1 MKKTIYILFKLLK
14 LIRWSLGFYNPQGN
28 YNLSSLLIV
37 DHPCLVFF
45 IEYLQPSLTPYIHNM
60 IYFYFYFI
68 EKMRNH
74 LYCIALPV
82 NFIKI

>member
-1 MKKTIYILFKLLK
+1 MKKTIYILFSLRK
-14 LIRWSLGFYNPQGN
+14 LIMWSLGFYNPQGN

-60 IYFYFYFI
+60 IDYIFI
-68 EKMRNH
+68 FLRRYETG
-74 LYCIALPV
+74 
-82 NFIKI
+82 